1 MAFRSDFIWFDGG
14 FIPWDEAKV
23 HVLAH
28 ALHYGSSIFEGI
40 RCYETTRGSAVF
52 RLPEHIRRLFNSAK
66 VYRMDLPFTP
76 EQVERAILD
85 TILKNQL
92 KSCYIRP
99 LAFRGYGQLGV
110 DPRTCPVQLAIA
122 VWPWGAYLGEEALEQ
137 GVDAGVSSWRRA
149 APDTYPSGA
158 KAGGNYLNSGLIKM
172 EALANGYAEGIA
184 LDVFGNVAEGSGE
197 NLFLVQDGALVTA
210 PLSNSVLP
218 GITRSSVITLAQE
231 LGIETKECVI
241 PREQLYLA
249 DELFYTGTAAELT
262 PIRSVDHIQ
271 IGSGRRGPVT
281 ARLQQAFFNIVSGQ
295 VADTHHWLTPV
306 E

>member
-197 NLFLVQDGALVTA
+197 NLFLVQDGVLVTA

-281 ARLQQAFFNIVSGQ
+281 ARLQQAFFSIVSGQ